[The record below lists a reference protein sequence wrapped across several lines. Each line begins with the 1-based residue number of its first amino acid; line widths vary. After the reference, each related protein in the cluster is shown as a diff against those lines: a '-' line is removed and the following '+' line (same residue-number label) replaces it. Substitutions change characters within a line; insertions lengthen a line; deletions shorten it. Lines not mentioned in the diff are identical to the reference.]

1 MHSSVRA
8 CVSQRRVSYRFLQSR
23 CKERKR
29 GLTQQP
35 SARNVN
41 WIGMGMYSPFFPFFI
56 FFRDKVSP
64 SLWVLPSTVFSS
76 RLFFFLFLSPHVH
89 LFMNQSFTCLWRHNK
104 KKLYHSSLDLGDNS
118 GFATSMEI
126 RRNKRMCLIF
136 TGWPKSNSGQDWLT
150 DDMPFCH
157 RNIFYVKMLVLTY
170 VYTSMDDQLRKTTQR
185 QCIKVCVLK

>member
-76 RLFFFLFLSPHVH
+76 RLFSYSSP
-89 LFMNQSFTCLWRHNK
+89 
-104 KKLYHSSLDLGDNS
+104 
-118 GFATSMEI
+118 
-126 RRNKRMCLIF
+126 RMCIYSWINHLHVCGGIIRKSCITALLILGTIPVLPQAWKPDVINECAWF
-136 TGWPKSNSGQDWLT
+136 LQGGQNQIQGMTDWLT
-150 DDMPFCH
+150 ICH
-157 RNIFYVKMLVLTY
+157 FVTGIY
-170 VYTSMDDQLRKTTQR
+170 SM
-185 QCIKVCVLK
+185 